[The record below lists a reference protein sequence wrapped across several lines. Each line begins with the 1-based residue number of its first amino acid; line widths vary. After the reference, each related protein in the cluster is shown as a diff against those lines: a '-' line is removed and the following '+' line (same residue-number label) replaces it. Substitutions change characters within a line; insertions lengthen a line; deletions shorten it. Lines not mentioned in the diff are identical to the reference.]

1 MIFFPNLRMQ
11 KEMTKVKM
19 SLIELRTTGMLI
31 RMMMTYGKNGKGHK
45 DNQFKMR

>member
-19 SLIELRTTGMLI
+19 SLIHLWMAGILI
-31 RMMMTYGKNGKGHK
+31 KMMMTYGKNGKGHK